1 MAAQIQI
8 EPVRPDNPEVRALI
22 EALDAYQSALYP
34 AESNHF
40 VPIEELCRP
49 EVTFFVARLG
59 ELTVGC
65 GALLNRGD
73 YGEIKR
79 MYVDPSARGLG
90 IGRKLLLAVEQA
102 ARDQRIALLR
112 LETGVSQPEALALY
126 EKAGYAVRGPF
137 GEYAEDPLSVF
148 REKDLSAG
156 K

>member
-8 EPVRPDNPEVRALI
+8 TPVRPDSPEVRALI

-40 VPIEELCRP
+40 VPIHELCRT
-49 EVTFFVARLG
+49 EATFLAARLG
-59 ELTVGC
+59 DLTIGC
-65 GALLNRGD
+65 GALVDRGD

-90 IGRKLLLAVEQA
+90 IGRKLLLAVEHA
-102 ARDQRIALLR
+102 ARDKGIEVLR

-126 EKAGYAVRGPF
+126 EKAGYVRRGPF
-137 GEYAEDPLSVF
+137 GDYAEDPLSVF
-148 REKDLSAG
+148 MEKALTVRS
-156 K
+156 